1 MAAPLAD
8 DIDFLG
14 QLEYVNI
21 AARRLF
27 GGQLL
32 GFRRSR
38 RFGNGLEYADFRG
51 YAQGDDVRKLYWQA
65 YLQHRRFIIKLFE
78 ESAEINI
85 YILVDTSGSMG
96 RGAPEKLHYAKKL
109 AAALSYIALGS
120 QDRVTLVPFATDVD
134 ANARPLHG
142 RGRFIDVLRRLDS
155 IEPSGTTDLLYA
167 TRHFAQRYTRRG
179 LVILLSDFFDP
190 AGYAQAIKIFHHNH
204 FLVTSI
210 QINERE
216 ELDPPLRGDFEL
228 VDVETGATETARMT
242 PAAIAAYKRA
252 LAEHY
257 AELGRL
263 SSVFGYQT
271 AAANTDVPFQEFL
284 VGLFRRGVLV
294 R

>member
-1 MAAPLAD
+1 VESLTD
-8 DIDFLG
+8 NIDFLT

-38 RFGNGLEYADFRG
+38 RFGTGQEYADFRA
-51 YAQGDDVRKLYWQA
+51 YAPGDDIRQLYWQA
-65 YLQHRRFIIKLFE
+65 YLQHRRLVCKLFE

-85 YILVDTSGSMG
+85 YLLVDTSASMG
-96 RGAPEKLHYAKKL
+96 RGSPEKLLYAKKL
-109 AAALSYIALGS
+109 AAALAYIALGS
-120 QDRVTLVPFATDVD
+120 QDRVTIVPFDTDCE

-142 RGRFIDVLRRLDS
+142 RGRFVDVVRRLDA
-155 IEPSGTTDLLYA
+155 IEPKGQTDLGYV

-179 LVILLSDFFDP
+179 LVVLMSDFFDP
-190 AGYAQAIKIFHHNH
+190 HGYSAALKLFHHHH

-216 ELDPPLRGDFEL
+216 EIDPPMRGDFEL
-228 VDVETGATETARMT
+228 VDIESGGIEYARMT
-242 PAAIAAYKRA
+242 PGAIAAYKAA
-252 LAEHY
+252 LANHY
-257 AELGRL
+257 LELGRL
-263 SSVFGYQT
+263 SAVFGYQN
-271 AAANTDVPFQEFL
+271 AAARTDVPFQDFL
-284 VGLFRRGVLV
+284 IDLFRRGVLV

>member
-1 MAAPLAD
+1 MERLTD
-8 DIDFLG
+8 NVDFLG

-38 RFGNGLEYADFRG
+38 RFGTGQEYADFRA
-51 YAQGDDVRKLYWQA
+51 YTPGDDIRRLYWQA
-65 YLQHRRFIIKLFE
+65 YLQHRRLVVKLFE

-85 YILVDTSGSMG
+85 YLLIDTSASMG
-96 RGAPEKLHYAKKL
+96 RGTPEKLLYAKKI
-109 AAALSYIALGS
+109 AAALAYIALGS
-120 QDRVTLVPFATDVD
+120 QDRVTLVPFGTDVD
-134 ANARPLHG
+134 GNARPLHG
-142 RGRFIDVLRRLDS
+142 RGRFTDVLRRLDA
-155 IEPSGTTDLLYA
+155 IEPGGTTDLLVHA

-228 VDVETGATETARMT
+228 VDVETGATVGARMT

-252 LAEHY
+252 LAEYY

-271 AAANTDVPFQEFL
+271 AAAHAPT
-284 VGLFRRGVLV
+284 FRSKSSW
-294 R
+294 